1 MISPAIPLTETRDL
15 RTGTVPWRDSD
26 WHAPRSGAIPA
37 RPVDVAILGGGIMG
51 SILADR
57 LASSGRTVAVCDRR
71 TPGTG
76 STAAST
82 AQLMWAMDVP
92 LAVLSAM
99 LGEKE
104 AARRWRR
111 VFAAV
116 ERFGQRLDETGPELK
131 EEVPTL
137 YLEGKMLEGDALAR
151 EATLHRKHGLP
162 SQYLT
167 AKEVAERFG
176 IAPRAGIVSSGTF
189 AIDPVRTCHAL
200 LASAQARGACL
211 VYPVD
216 IVSLHPNRHGVELAS
231 SDGRSFSAKD
241 VVLATGYERA
251 RLFLPEAFSL
261 LSTFAIA
268 TPPYAAPLWNERAM
282 IWEASDPYLY
292 VRVGPEGRI
301 IAGGED
307 VELADAG
314 ARDGILA
321 GKAGA
326 ISARLAKVLGQETI
340 AWDRAWAATFGSS
353 PDGLPAIGAARS
365 MDHVWLTS
373 GFGGNGI
380 AFAALAAELLDA
392 AIGGKPDDDAESFD
406 PYRFEA

>member
-1 MISPAIPLTETRDL
+1 MSSPAIPLTETRDL
-15 RTGTVPWRDSD
+15 RTGTVPWRATD
-26 WHAPRSGAIPA
+26 WRAPNSGSIPTA
-37 RPVDVAILGGGIMG
+37 PVDVAILGSGIMG

-57 LASSGRTVAVCDRR
+57 LAASGRSVAICDRR
-71 TPGTG
+71 VPGTG

-92 LAVLSAM
+92 LAVLSER

-104 AARRWRR
+104 AARRWLR

-116 ERFGQRLDETGPELK
+116 ERFGRRLDEAGGDLK
-131 EEVPTL
+131 QDVPTL
-137 YLEGKMLEGDALAR
+137 YLEGKLLEGGALAQ
-151 EATLHRKHGLP
+151 EAALHRRHGLP
-162 SQYLT
+162 SRYLS
-167 AKEVAERFG
+167 APQVAGRFA

-189 AIDPVRTCHAL
+189 AMDPVRTCHAL
-200 LASAQARGACL
+200 LARAQAREACL
-211 VYPVD
+211 VYPID
-216 IVSLHPNRHGVELAS
+216 IASLHPNAHGIELAS
-231 SDGRSFSAKD
+231 SDGRSFTARD
-241 VVLATGYERA
+241 VILATGYERA

-268 TPPYAAPLWNERAM
+268 TPPHAVPLWNERAM

-307 VELADAG
+307 VELADADT
-314 ARDGILA
+314 RDELLA
-321 GKAGA
+321 AKAGA
-326 ISARLAKVLGQETI
+326 ISARLAKALGQESI
-340 AWDRAWAATFGSS
+340 AWDRAWAATFGNS
-353 PDGLPAIGAARS
+353 PDGLPAIGAARG
-365 MDHVWLTS
+365 MDHLWLAS

-380 AFAALAAELLDA
+380 AFAALAAELLAA
-392 AIGGKPDDDAESFD
+392 AICGTPDDDAECFD